1 MIVKRLKNRLVN
13 FLYFGNRFRNPFYK
27 EFKFLFDYIP
37 KGAVILEAGAHS
49 GSDTI
54 RMSHA
59 FPGSIIHSFEPE
71 PTAYKKLIKKTYGYK
86 NIHVYNIALGERDE
100 MRKLYVSKDLLDA
113 SSSLLPQTQTS
124 KKIHPG
130 IKLDQ
135 SLDVSVRTI
144 DSWAKENAVDHIDF
158 MWLDMQGNEL
168 RALKS
173 AKSLLHTVKA
183 IYTEVLKT
191 ETYEGAPLYPEFK
204 QWMEQEGF
212 IAKIERE
219 VYDEQTNILFIKK

>member
-37 KGAVILEAGAHS
+37 KGAVILEAGAHT

-59 FPGSIIHSFEPE
+59 FSGCKIYSFEPE
-71 PTAYKKLIKKTYGYK
+71 PTAYKKLVKKTYGYK
-86 NIHVYNIALGERDE
+86 NIHIYNLALGEKDE
-100 MRKLYVSKDLLDA
+100 IKKLYTSKDLVDA
-113 SSSLLPQTQTS
+113 SSSLLPHTS
-124 KKIHPG
+124 IAKKVVPG

-144 DSWAKENAVDHIDF
+144 DSWAKENGVDHIDF

-173 AKSLLHTVKA
+173 AKNLLGTVKT

-191 ETYEGAPLYPEFK
+191 EIYEGAPLYPEFK

-212 IAKIERE
+212 IIKIERE
-219 VYDEQTNILFIKK
+219 VHEEQVNILFIKK